1 MSLYRDRT
9 SGNYVTLEM
18 ARASYPNIAV
28 GSVLSTSDYNALNID
43 PVIQTAVPPTTL
55 IQRAVRGAPVQ
66 NTSGDWET
74 TYTVVDVT
82 TTMSAS
88 QLATFKS
95 KLADILSAQ
104 FDAQAAAA
112 MAVGFQFNFSA
123 YNTSTGI
130 SCATLTPNGTAGVL
144 TIQMDTGSQINWL
157 GVRAMANLA
166 IQSCSYDVTA
176 LAIGTS
182 GAGYTPGT
190 GYALTA
196 TSTTGSGFAGT
207 VDVSAS
213 GALTN
218 PKITTPGSGY
228 TDGLTLALPAAAGT
242 PTTAGTITAT
252 VQQPAAIT
260 LRVYEN
266 YNVIVP
272 AAEAIAVLLAAAQ
285 WKTKVVFA
293 AAGLKDQA
301 IAMAANNTSTAAEM
315 LALTWTT
322 PAFTA

>member
-18 ARASYPNIAV
+18 ARAAYPNV
-28 GSVLSTSDYNALNID
+28 STGSVLAATDYDALNID

-88 QLATFKS
+88 QLAIFKS
-95 KLADILSAQ
+95 KLSDILATQ
-104 FDAQAAAA
+104 FSSQRDNALLG
-112 MAVGFQFNFSA
+112 GFQYNFSA

-130 SCATLTPNGTAGVL
+130 ACSTLTMNGTAGVL
-144 TIQMDTGSQINWL
+144 TLQMDTSSQIDWL
-157 GVRAMANLA
+157 GVQAMAALA
-166 IQSCSYDVTA
+166 IQTCTYDVTA
-176 LAIGTS
+176 LTIGTA

-196 TSTTGSGFAGT
+196 TAPTGSGFAGT
-207 VDVSAS
+207 IDVDAS

-218 PKITTPGSGY
+218 PKITNAGTGY
-228 TDGLTLALPAAAGT
+228 SQGITLAIPAAAGT
-242 PTTAGTITAT
+242 PTTAGTLTAT
-252 VQQPAAIT
+252 VQQPSMISM
-260 LRVYEN
+260 RVYEN
-266 YNVIVP
+266 YNVLVP
-272 AAEAIAVLLAAAQ
+272 ATEAIAALLAAGR
-285 WKTKVVFA
+285 WKTTVVFYA
-293 AAGLKDQA
+293 ASLKDQA
-301 IAMAANNTSTAAEM
+301 AAMAANSTNTAAEM

-322 PAFTA
+322 PVFSA